1 MDDKTGN
8 ICHIEAA
15 LAILGWDG
23 NTLAEHCGVTPKTV
37 SGWRTGKVRVPG
49 SVSSYL
55 GLAVQVKGFAAEA
68 LG

>member
-1 MDDKTGN
+1 MDEKASD
-8 ICHIEAA
+8 IDHIEAS

-23 NTLAEHCGVTPKTV
+23 NTLAERCGVTPKTV

-55 GLAVQVKGFAAEA
+55 SLAVRVKGFSAEA
-68 LG
+68 VG

>member
-1 MDDKTGN
+1 MDVRDSD
-8 ICHIEAA
+8 IDHIEAS

-23 NTLAEHCGVTPKTV
+23 NSLAERCGVTPKTV

-55 GLAVQVKGFAAEA
+55 SLAVRVQGFAAEA

>member
-1 MDDKTGN
+1 MGDKSRDN
-8 ICHIEAA
+8 DHIEAS

-23 NTLAEHCGVTPKTV
+23 NTLAERCGVTPKTV

-55 GLAVQVKGFAAEA
+55 SLAVRVKCFPAEA
-68 LG
+68 VG